1 LLGGWRRK
9 HVEFGDD
16 PGAILPGETLL
27 IRAAALEWALEDLVF
42 DTIRLLNHAIRRSGM
57 DACGAFAATL

>member
-1 LLGGWRRK
+1 
-9 HVEFGDD
+9 VEFGDD